1 MKPVPWYSQLRK
13 GEEGTAIIEAAIVL
27 PILIII
33 MVGIVDFGRAYATLS
48 AAQKSLRGATRYLAT
63 LPPGA
68 VCSWGLINAQNMAV
82 YGETA
87 PEEDAEPLVPG
98 WSLGSIVLTLPPDAP
113 PPDCSGTSLGRI
125 QLSAEVPYT
134 ALIWQ
139 VAGLPET
146 LTMTTSHEERWI
158 GE

>member
-1 MKPVPWYSQLRK
+1 MKSPRWYSRLRQS
-13 GEEGTAIIEAAIVL
+13 EDGTAVIEAAVVV
-27 PILIII
+27 PVLIII
-33 MVGIVDFGRAYATLS
+33 MVGLADFGRAYATLS

-63 LPPGA
+63 LPPAA
-68 VCSWGLINAQNMAV
+68 VCDWGLTKARNLAV
-82 YGETA
+82 YGRTD
-87 PEEDAEPLVPG
+87 PPTGSVPLVAG
-98 WSLGSIVLTLPPDAP
+98 WSVGSITLRLPPGAS

-125 QLSAEVPYT
+125 ELSAQVPYS

-139 VAGLPET
+139 VAGLPDT